1 MVAQPLRDGLDHR
14 RRHALFQREDI
25 RIELGEDARE
35 VVDVGVAAETAQR
48 LERLARRIALQALD
62 VLGWAKCCLLGHSLG
77 GAVSTLL
84 AVVAPERVTA
94 VSLIDQIGPLSE
106 APDQFPA
113 RLKRS
118 IEAHAATAVQEPP
131 EYPTLE
137 DLIERRR
144 RAGGIGDQGARLL
157 VTRNARRTETGYRWG
172 SDSRLRLPAPLYLD
186 EAQARAILMTIK
198 CPVQMIMASD
208 GLIAAR
214 ANTLGRIEA
223 MTTLTVEKMTG
234 GHHLHMDNPGSV
246 AHDIVPFLQSH
257 VPADD

>member
-1 MVAQPLRDGLDHR
+1 MLALHGWLDNAASFEPLAPYLGDFDVVAIDLPGHGHSDHLPTGQPYRLSYY
-14 RRHALFQREDI
+14 
-25 RIELGEDARE
+25 
-35 VVDVGVAAETAQR
+35 VAE
-48 LERLARRIALQALD
+48 ALQALD

-214 ANTLGRIEA
+214 ANTVGRIEA

-234 GHHLHMDNPGSV
+234 GHHLHMDDPEPV
-246 AHDIVPFLQSH
+246 AAVVVPFLARH
-257 VPADD
+257 CADSD